1 MSKSDF
7 SVKQQV
13 GQGMLWNGGVKAVV
27 QIFTWASTLIVARI
41 LNPEDYGLMAIQ
53 GVFSGLVILLVDFG
67 VTNGLINAK
76 TVSDALLDGFF
87 YLMTAV
93 GVVFFVGF
101 YLLSPVIA
109 SYYEGDKLVDILR
122 VSGILFVIGGVRAVP
137 YALAMRELAYK
148 FQALV
153 EGFSAFVG
161 TATVLVLA
169 LNGFGVWSLV
179 FATVANQSVS
189 TLFYIYRFRRVPGW
203 TFPLD
208 EIRGVLRTGGKIV
221 ASRFAALVTQRADV
235 FLLGIYAGPAIT
247 GFYSMAFTLGGMPL
261 QKVGIIF
268 NQVAFP
274 AFSRL
279 QSDRD
284 GARDLFLKL
293 HKYLLLIC
301 VPVLCGGVFVV
312 DELIEL
318 VLGDKWMP
326 AALPLKVILGL
337 NILRLS
343 ERFVSTAMMG
353 IGKID
358 AQLYY
363 RIFAMVV
370 MPAAFFVGVQFGV
383 NGLLVS
389 WVIVLPLI
397 YIVVLALI
405 IKYMAINFRDFI
417 TSISSVFISS
427 SVMLAGLYIVKRA
440 SLDFD
445 AGAIIAINVVVG
457 VFVFIV
463 TLSTFFKPDFRSLI
477 NIKSILKR

>member
-1 MSKSDF
+1 
-7 SVKQQV
+7 
-13 GQGMLWNGGVKAVV
+13 
-27 QIFTWASTLIVARI
+27 
-41 LNPEDYGLMAIQ
+41 
-53 GVFSGLVILLVDFG
+53 
-67 VTNGLINAK
+67 
-76 TVSDALLDGFF
+76 
-87 YLMTAV
+87 
-93 GVVFFVGF
+93 
-101 YLLSPVIA
+101 
-109 SYYEGDKLVDILR
+109 
-122 VSGILFVIGGVRAVP
+122 
-137 YALAMRELAYK
+137 
-148 FQALV
+148 
-153 EGFSAFVG
+153 
-161 TATVLVLA
+161 
-169 LNGFGVWSLV
+169 
-179 FATVANQSVS
+179 
-189 TLFYIYRFRRVPGW
+189 
-203 TFPLD
+203 
-208 EIRGVLRTGGKIV
+208 
-221 ASRFAALVTQRADV
+221 
-235 FLLGIYAGPAIT
+235 
-247 GFYSMAFTLGGMPL
+247 
-261 QKVGIIF
+261 
-268 NQVAFP
+268 
-274 AFSRL
+274 
-279 QSDRD
+279 
-284 GARDLFLKL
+284 
-293 HKYLLLIC
+293 LLIC

-445 AGAIIAINVVVG
+445 AGTIIAINVVVG

-463 TLSTFFKPDFRSLI
+463 TLSTFFNPDFRSLI